1 MDFDKWN
8 LMGFM
13 ISLFLTDALATC
25 HLGMALG
32 RSLPYGSILL
42 LEGDLGSGKTT
53 LVQGIGAGLGIT
65 EPIASPTFILLNEY
79 PEGRIPLYHLDLYRL
94 EPLEVDALHLESYWD
109 GTEFPLGIVAIEWA
123 ERLRYL
129 PSSYWKIQLTSVETE
144 GRKAV
149 IRAIGEIAQAQLMR
163 LRSSLKL
170 ASGIDMDAPD
180 N

>member
-1 MDFDKWN
+1 
-8 LMGFM
+8 M
-13 ISLFLTDALATC
+13 ISLFLSDEMATRN
-25 HLGMALG
+25 LGIALG
-32 RSLPYGSILL
+32 RSLPPGFILL

-94 EPLEVDALHLESYWD
+94 EPSEVDALHLESYWD

-129 PSSYWKIQLTSVETE
+129 PSSYWKIHLTSVENE

-149 IRAIGEIAQAQLMR
+149 IIAIGEMAQAQLIR
-163 LRSSLKL
+163 FKSSLKL
-170 ASGIDMDAPD
+170 ASEADMDAPK
-180 N
+180 

>member
-1 MDFDKWN
+1 
-8 LMGFM
+8 M
-13 ISLFLTDALATC
+13 ISLFLADEMATRN
-25 HLGMALG
+25 LGVALG
-32 RSLPYGSILL
+32 RSLSPGSILL

-94 EPLEVDALHLESYWD
+94 EPSEVDALHLESYWD

-129 PSSYWKIQLTSVETE
+129 PLSYLKVQLTWVETG
-144 GRKAV
+144 GRQAV
-149 IRAIGEIAQAQLMR
+149 IGAIGEMAQVQLMQ

-170 ASGIDMDAPD
+170 ASEVDMDAPD